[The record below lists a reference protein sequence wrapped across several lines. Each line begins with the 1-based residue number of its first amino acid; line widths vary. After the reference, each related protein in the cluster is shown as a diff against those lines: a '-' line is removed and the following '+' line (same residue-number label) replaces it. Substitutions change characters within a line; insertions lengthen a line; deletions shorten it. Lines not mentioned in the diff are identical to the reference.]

1 MEVVNFILKRL
12 DNTTAWIGLIG
23 LLLLILNF
31 HGVLAFLFTALFFVP
46 EGNFSG
52 IFKRMTDGLKK
63 TAKDY
68 E

>member
-1 MEVVNFILKRL
+1 MEVINFILKRL

-23 LLLLILNF
+23 LALLILNF
-31 HGVLAFLFTALFFVP
+31 HGLLAFLFIGLFFVP
-46 EGNFSG
+46 EGNLSG
-52 IFKRMTDGLKK
+52 IFKRITDSLRK